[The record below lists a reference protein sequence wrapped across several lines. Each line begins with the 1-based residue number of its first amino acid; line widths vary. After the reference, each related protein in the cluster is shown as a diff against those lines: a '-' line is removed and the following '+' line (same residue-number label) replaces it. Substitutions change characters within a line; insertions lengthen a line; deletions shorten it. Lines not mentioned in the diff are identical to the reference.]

1 MKRLILITSL
11 LCGMTIANQLFAA
24 LPGGVKKYSAWILLR
39 DQNNNPV
46 TSGVFVKLW
55 VQTWYG
61 EEGTYN
67 CFKTGVTGSSGSIY
81 LECLIPAENAEGLMF
96 MEAQM
101 TDPVYSVL
109 SSQNTWTNYEA
120 HINAVFHIVY
130 DLDGDLVDDN
140 LELRILAV

>member
-1 MKRLILITSL
+1 M
-11 LCGMTIANQLFAA
+11 
-24 LPGGVKKYSAWILLR
+24 
-39 DQNNNPV
+39 
-46 TSGVFVKLW
+46 FVKLW

-120 HINAVFHIVY
+120 HLNAVFWVMR
-130 DLDGDLVDDN
+130 DVNQNGVADSW
-140 LELRILAV
+140 EMPLAQKFCPVL